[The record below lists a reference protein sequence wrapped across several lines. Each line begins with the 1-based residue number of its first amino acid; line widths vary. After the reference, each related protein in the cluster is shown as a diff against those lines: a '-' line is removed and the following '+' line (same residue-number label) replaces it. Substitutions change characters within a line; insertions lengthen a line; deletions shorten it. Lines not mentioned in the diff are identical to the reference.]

1 MLMLYFSGTGNSKY
15 IAELFCSVM
24 NMHTDQTANT
34 GLPAN
39 ADMNAQCYS
48 IEENINFKELIS
60 SHETIGFCYPI
71 YGSRV
76 PRIMRGFAGKYI
88 GLLKDKK
95 VIIFCTQW
103 MFSGDGARVFIDM
116 FSRNYVEVI
125 YAEHFFMPNNV
136 NNLFI
141 LPLESD
147 KKIKKYAAG
156 AERKMQLVCDNIKN
170 GIIKKRGFNGFSR
183 FLGLFQGVFMP
194 TWEKKALDLVKVYD
208 DCNQCGICVSIC
220 PMRNFENR
228 NGKIVTKG
236 NCTICYR
243 CINKCPQK
251 AIAVFL
257 KARVK
262 NQYKGL

>member
-24 NMHTDQTANT
+24 NTHLPQTASA
-34 GLPAN
+34 GLPA
-39 ADMNAQCYS
+39 QCCS
-48 IEENINFKELIS
+48 IEEKLDFEQLIS
-60 SHETIGFCYPI
+60 SHEIIGFCYPI

-76 PRIMRGFAGKYI
+76 PRIMREFVGEYI
-88 GLLKDKK
+88 NFLKEKK

-103 MFSGDGARVFIDM
+103 IFSGDGARVFTDM
-116 FSRNYVEVI
+116 FPHNFVKVI
-125 YAEHFFMPNNV
+125 YAEHFLMPNNV

-141 LPLESD
+141 LPLEND
-147 KKIKKYAAG
+147 KKIKKYLVG
-156 AERKMQLVCDNIKN
+156 AERKMQIVCSNIKS
-170 GIIKKRGFNGFSR
+170 GMIKKRWFNVFSR
-183 FLGLFQGVFMP
+183 FLGLFQGVLMP
-194 TWEKKALDLVKVYD
+194 KWEKKALDLVKVYD
-208 DCNQCGICVSIC
+208 DCTQCGLCVSIC

-228 NGKIVTKG
+228 NGKIITKS

-257 KARVK
+257 KAKVK
-262 NQYKGL
+262 KQYKGLNI